1 MHCVATTL
9 QLQCQPTRTSVI
21 RDPLAIGV
29 ARKGTGDALRTT
41 LQLQCQPTRTS
52 VIRDPL
58 AIGVARK
65 GTGDALRSYNSP
77 AAVSTYK
84 DLCNQGPSGHRG
96 G

>member
-29 ARKGTGDALRTT
+29 ARKGTGGCTA
-41 LQLQCQPTRTS
+41 
-52 VIRDPL
+52 
-58 AIGVARK
+58 
-65 GTGDALRSYNSP
+65 YNSP
-77 AAVSTYK
+77 VAVSTYK